1 MVVRGFAQVKSAF
14 GDEDD
19 LDRQASLIANL
30 GVPPKEIRRNICD
43 GRLEEQVNLLNA
55 IDDLGGGDTFVF
67 ARLDSL
73 SSNCDWGLRMIREM
87 HRKGINLVVVEQGI
101 DDSTLG
107 LERLRAILEVAE
119 WEYSDKGDLIKAAMA
134 AARDRGA
141 VIGRPKK
148 LNEQMRRYI
157 FEMLQA
163 GNTKSALERAFGVSR
178 RSIIRIER
186 EFSNG

>member
-1 MVVRGFAQVKSAF
+1 
-14 GDEDD
+14 
-19 LDRQASLIANL
+19 
-30 GVPPKEIRRNICD
+30 
-43 GRLEEQVNLLNA
+43 
-55 IDDLGGGDTFVF
+55 
-67 ARLDSL
+67 
-73 SSNCDWGLRMIREM
+73 MIREL

-101 DDSTLG
+101 DDSALG